1 MLQRH
6 LPHTDGLLNA
16 RFSGLRA
23 TLAKGLLTCLS
34 STNAVL
40 PLVTGRAHV
49 WVMLE
54 VRLRE

>member
-40 PLVTGRAHV
+40 PLVTD
-49 WVMLE
+49 
-54 VRLRE
+54 VRTFGSC